1 MKTSTVKSRAAVLAA
16 VSGVFRLALL
26 LAATMSAAAWPLAAQ
41 SVQSHPIEFQQAID
55 LALKH
60 SGVILAAQADRSRAA
75 QRYQAERYAYYPTVI
90 FGSGLGYSFGQPIA
104 VAGQAPSVFNITHTQ
119 TLWNPASKE
128 SIKAAHSDYL
138 AANIDYADRG
148 EQVILDTA
156 LLYIELD
163 STQQRLAAC
172 QQQKQATDHALYIAQ
187 QREKEGVGSALDSKR
202 AELDSA
208 RVDLRITELETN
220 ADSLRERL
228 ARTIGQPAGNLT
240 TVTDTIPAAPPAA
253 EAEDTSQAALV
264 NSATVRAADERVRA
278 AHFRARSQHK
288 MNRPSIDFAGQYA
301 LLSNALNKYQDVF
314 LYRHFSNSNYS
325 FGMNF
330 RVPVF
335 NLSQNALA
343 AAADAEALK
352 AEAEAQNAR
361 DQVAADA
368 VRAQQTVRHLEAV
381 ARVSRLEL
389 EVAQANID
397 AVKLE
402 TEEGHASARDQ
413 ELARADIANRQ
424 VLLLE
429 SQFEYLR
436 AQLQLL
442 RQIGN
447 LHQWALGK

>member
-1 MKTSTVKSRAAVLAA
+1 MKTSTVKSRAAVLASA
-16 VSGVFRLALL
+16 SALFRLALL
-26 LAATMSAAAWPLAAQ
+26 LAALLTGAASPLAAD
-41 SVQSHPIEFQQAID
+41 SLEFRQAID

-60 SGVILAAQADRSRAA
+60 SGVILAAEADRSRAA
-75 QRYQAERYAYYPTVI
+75 QRYKAEHYAYYPTVI

-104 VAGQAPSVFNITHTQ
+104 VAGQAPSIFNITHNQ
-119 TLWNPASKE
+119 TVWNPASRD
-128 SIKAAHSDYL
+128 SMKAAHSDYV
-138 AANIDYADRG
+138 AADIDYNDRG

-163 STQQRLAAC
+163 STQQRLAAA

-187 QREKEGVGSALDSKR
+187 QREKEGVGSAIDSKR
-202 AELDSA
+202 AELDAA
-208 RVDLRITELETN
+208 RVDLRITELETS
-220 ADSLRERL
+220 ADTLRERL
-228 ARTIGQPAGNLT
+228 ARTIGQPAGNLN
-240 TVTDTIPAAPPAA
+240 TVSDSIPAAPAPAA
-253 EAEDTSQAALV
+253 EEDISQAALA
-264 NSATVRAADERVRA
+264 NSAMVRAADERVKG

-288 MNRPSIDFAGQYA
+288 MNYPSIELAGQYA

-325 FGMNF
+325 FGLNF
-330 RVPVF
+330 RIPVF
-335 NLSQNALA
+335 NLAQNALA
-343 AAADAEALK
+343 AAADAEAIK

-368 VRAQQTVRHLEAV
+368 ANARNTVRHLEAV

-402 TEEGHASARDQ
+402 TEQGHASARDQ

-447 LHQWALGK
+447 LHQWALGN